1 MQIGREPRCFVG
13 KECQAAACIRL
24 AAVVSLWKRKGNEE
38 MEMNWITQPIQI
50 EDDFDLDK
58 ILDSGQCFRPC
69 RVQSGE
75 YRFITGSQLLYL
87 RPLGEGEYQA
97 KCAPGEWERTWRPYF
112 DLERSYGS
120 LRRRW
125 AGQAGFA
132 QQALD
137 YGQGIRVLQQD
148 PWEILITF
156 ILSQRKSIPAIRTG
170 VELLAER
177 FGQVVDTGTERVS
190 LFPSP
195 AQLAAAAE
203 SDLREDTG
211 TERVS
216 LFPSPA
222 QLAAAAES
230 DLRDCGLGYRT
241 RYIQHAA
248 QAVASGELD
257 LKSLALLPDETLLAK
272 LMEMDGV
279 GKKVANCVALFGYGR
294 TALAPIDVWIARLIQ
309 EDFDGQDPFPQY
321 GAEAGILQ
329 QYFFY
334 YKRNG

>member
-1 MQIGREPRCFVG
+1 MQTGREPRCFLG

-24 AAVVSLWKRKGNEE
+24 AAVVSLWKRKGNVE

-132 QQALD
+132 QRALD
-137 YGQGIRVLQQD
+137 YGQGIRVLRQD
-148 PWEILITF
+148 PWEMLITF

-203 SDLREDTG
+203 SDLR
-211 TERVS
+211 
-216 LFPSPA
+216 
-222 QLAAAAES
+222 
-230 DLRDCGLGYRT
+230 DCGLGYRT

-248 QAVASGELD
+248 QAVASGALD

>member
-1 MQIGREPRCFVG
+1 MQTGREPRCFLG
-13 KECQAAACIRL
+13 KECQAAGCIRL

-148 PWEILITF
+148 PWEMLITF

-190 LFPSP
+190 LFPP
-195 AQLAAAAE
+195 
-203 SDLREDTG
+203 
-211 TERVS
+211 
-216 LFPSPA
+216 PA

-248 QAVASGELD
+248 QAVASGALD

>member
-1 MQIGREPRCFVG
+1 MQTGREPRCFLG
-13 KECQAAACIRL
+13 KECQAAGCIRL

-148 PWEILITF
+148 PWEMLITF

-203 SDLREDTG
+203 SDLR
-211 TERVS
+211 
-216 LFPSPA
+216 
-222 QLAAAAES
+222 
-230 DLRDCGLGYRT
+230 DCGLGYRT

-248 QAVASGELD
+248 QAVVSGALD

>member
-1 MQIGREPRCFVG
+1 M
-13 KECQAAACIRL
+13 
-24 AAVVSLWKRKGNEE
+24 
-38 MEMNWITQPIQI
+38 
-50 EDDFDLDK
+50 
-58 ILDSGQCFRPC
+58 
-69 RVQSGE
+69 
-75 YRFITGSQLLYL
+75 
-87 RPLGEGEYQA
+87 
-97 KCAPGEWERTWRPYF
+97 
-112 DLERSYGS
+112 
-120 LRRRW
+120 
-125 AGQAGFA
+125 
-132 QQALD
+132 
-137 YGQGIRVLQQD
+137 
-148 PWEILITF
+148 LITF

-203 SDLREDTG
+203 SDLR
-211 TERVS
+211 
-216 LFPSPA
+216 
-222 QLAAAAES
+222 
-230 DLRDCGLGYRT
+230 DCGLGYRT

-248 QAVASGELD
+248 QAVASGALD

>member
-1 MQIGREPRCFVG
+1 MQTGRESRCFLG
-13 KECQAAACIRL
+13 KECQAAGCIRL

-148 PWEILITF
+148 PWEMLITF

-195 AQLAAAAE
+195 AQLAA
-203 SDLREDTG
+203 
-211 TERVS
+211 V
-216 LFPSPA
+216 
-222 QLAAAAES
+222 AES

-248 QAVASGELD
+248 QAVASGALD

-272 LMEMDGV
+272 LMDILP
-279 GKKVANCVALFGYGR
+279 VA
-294 TALAPIDVWIARLIQ
+294 I
-309 EDFDGQDPFPQY
+309 
-321 GAEAGILQ
+321 
-329 QYFFY
+329 
-334 YKRNG
+334 

>member
-1 MQIGREPRCFVG
+1 
-13 KECQAAACIRL
+13 
-24 AAVVSLWKRKGNEE
+24 
-38 MEMNWITQPIQI
+38 MNWITQPIQI

-148 PWEILITF
+148 PWEMLITF

-203 SDLREDTG
+203 SDLR
-211 TERVS
+211 
-216 LFPSPA
+216 
-222 QLAAAAES
+222 
-230 DLRDCGLGYRT
+230 DCGLGYRT

-248 QAVASGELD
+248 QAVASGALD

>member
-1 MQIGREPRCFVG
+1 MQTGREPRCFLG

-203 SDLREDTG
+203 SDLR
-211 TERVS
+211 
-216 LFPSPA
+216 
-222 QLAAAAES
+222 
-230 DLRDCGLGYRT
+230 DCGLGYRT
-241 RYIQHAA
+241 QYIQHAA
-248 QAVASGELD
+248 QAVASGALD

>member
-1 MQIGREPRCFVG
+1 MQTGRKPRCFLG
-13 KECQAAACIRL
+13 KECQAAGCIRL
-24 AAVVSLWKRKGNEE
+24 AAVVSLWKRKGNVE

-50 EDDFDLDK
+50 KDDFDLDK

-148 PWEILITF
+148 PWEMLITF

-203 SDLREDTG
+203 SDLR
-211 TERVS
+211 
-216 LFPSPA
+216 
-222 QLAAAAES
+222 
-230 DLRDCGLGYRT
+230 DCGLGYRT

-248 QAVASGELD
+248 QAVASGALD

>member
-1 MQIGREPRCFVG
+1 MQTGREPRCFLG
-13 KECQAAACIRL
+13 KECQAAGCIRL

-137 YGQGIRVLQQD
+137 YGQGIRVLRQD
-148 PWEILITF
+148 PWEMLITF

-195 AQLAAAAE
+195 APVSYTHLTLPTN
-203 SDLREDTG
+203 S
-211 TERVS
+211 RV
-216 LFPSPA
+216 
-222 QLAAAAES
+222 
-230 DLRDCGLGYRT
+230 
-241 RYIQHAA
+241 
-248 QAVASGELD
+248 
-257 LKSLALLPDETLLAK
+257 
-272 LMEMDGV
+272 
-279 GKKVANCVALFGYGR
+279 
-294 TALAPIDVWIARLIQ
+294 
-309 EDFDGQDPFPQY
+309 
-321 GAEAGILQ
+321 
-329 QYFFY
+329 
-334 YKRNG
+334 

>member
-1 MQIGREPRCFVG
+1 
-13 KECQAAACIRL
+13 
-24 AAVVSLWKRKGNEE
+24 

-137 YGQGIRVLQQD
+137 YGQGIRVLRQD
-148 PWEILITF
+148 PWEMLITF

-203 SDLREDTG
+203 SDLR
-211 TERVS
+211 
-216 LFPSPA
+216 
-222 QLAAAAES
+222 
-230 DLRDCGLGYRT
+230 DCGLGYRT

-248 QAVASGELD
+248 QAVVSGALD

>member
-1 MQIGREPRCFVG
+1 MQTGREPRCFLG

-148 PWEILITF
+148 PWEMLITF

-203 SDLREDTG
+203 SDLRE
-211 TERVS
+211 
-216 LFPSPA
+216 
-222 QLAAAAES
+222 
-230 DLRDCGLGYRT
+230 CGLGYRT

-248 QAVASGELD
+248 QAVVSGALD

>member
-1 MQIGREPRCFVG
+1 
-13 KECQAAACIRL
+13 
-24 AAVVSLWKRKGNEE
+24 
-38 MEMNWITQPIQI
+38 MNWITQPIQI

-137 YGQGIRVLQQD
+137 YGQGIRVLRQD
-148 PWEILITF
+148 PWEMLITF

-203 SDLREDTG
+203 SDLR
-211 TERVS
+211 
-216 LFPSPA
+216 
-222 QLAAAAES
+222 
-230 DLRDCGLGYRT
+230 DCGLGYRT

-248 QAVASGELD
+248 QAVASGALD

>member
-1 MQIGREPRCFVG
+1 MQTGREPRCFLG
-13 KECQAAACIRL
+13 KECQAAGCIRL

-97 KCAPGEWERTWRPYF
+97 KCAPGEWERTWQPYF

-137 YGQGIRVLQQD
+137 YGQGIRVLRQD
-148 PWEILITF
+148 PWEMLITF

-203 SDLREDTG
+203 SDLR
-211 TERVS
+211 
-216 LFPSPA
+216 
-222 QLAAAAES
+222 
-230 DLRDCGLGYRT
+230 DCGLGYRT

-248 QAVASGELD
+248 QAVASGALD

>member
-1 MQIGREPRCFVG
+1 MQTGREPRCFLG

-50 EDDFDLDK
+50 VDDFDLDK

-148 PWEILITF
+148 PWEMLITF

-203 SDLREDTG
+203 SDLR
-211 TERVS
+211 
-216 LFPSPA
+216 
-222 QLAAAAES
+222 
-230 DLRDCGLGYRT
+230 DCGLGYRT

-248 QAVASGELD
+248 QAVVSGALD

>member
-1 MQIGREPRCFVG
+1 MQTGREPRCFLG

-50 EDDFDLDK
+50 VDDFDLDK

-148 PWEILITF
+148 PWEMLITF

-203 SDLREDTG
+203 SDLRE
-211 TERVS
+211 
-216 LFPSPA
+216 
-222 QLAAAAES
+222 
-230 DLRDCGLGYRT
+230 CGLGYRT

-248 QAVASGELD
+248 QAVVSGALD

>member
-1 MQIGREPRCFVG
+1 MQTGREPRCFLG

-24 AAVVSLWKRKGNEE
+24 AAVVSLWKRKGNVE

-50 EDDFDLDK
+50 VDDFDLDK

-137 YGQGIRVLQQD
+137 YGQGIRVLRQD
-148 PWEILITF
+148 PWEMLITF

-203 SDLREDTG
+203 SDLRY
-211 TERVS
+211 
-216 LFPSPA
+216 
-222 QLAAAAES
+222 
-230 DLRDCGLGYRT
+230 CGLGYRT

-248 QAVASGELD
+248 QAVASGALD

>member
-1 MQIGREPRCFVG
+1 LQTGREPRCFLG

-87 RPLGEGEYQA
+87 RPLGEGEYRA

-137 YGQGIRVLQQD
+137 YGQGIRVLRQD
-148 PWEILITF
+148 PWEMLITF

-203 SDLREDTG
+203 SDLR
-211 TERVS
+211 
-216 LFPSPA
+216 
-222 QLAAAAES
+222 
-230 DLRDCGLGYRT
+230 DCGLGYRT

-248 QAVASGELD
+248 QAVASGALD

>member
-1 MQIGREPRCFVG
+1 
-13 KECQAAACIRL
+13 
-24 AAVVSLWKRKGNEE
+24 

-148 PWEILITF
+148 PWEMLITF

-177 FGQVVDTGTERVS
+177 SGRWWIQVQSVCRCFRPRHSWQRRQNPICGTAAWGIVPGISSTQPR
-190 LFPSP
+190 PWP
-195 AQLAAAAE
+195 AV
-203 SDLREDTG
+203 RWT
-211 TERVS
+211 
-216 LFPSPA
+216 
-222 QLAAAAES
+222 
-230 DLRDCGLGYRT
+230 
-241 RYIQHAA
+241 
-248 QAVASGELD
+248 
-257 LKSLALLPDETLLAK
+257 
-272 LMEMDGV
+272 
-279 GKKVANCVALFGYGR
+279 
-294 TALAPIDVWIARLIQ
+294 
-309 EDFDGQDPFPQY
+309 
-321 GAEAGILQ
+321 
-329 QYFFY
+329 
-334 YKRNG
+334 